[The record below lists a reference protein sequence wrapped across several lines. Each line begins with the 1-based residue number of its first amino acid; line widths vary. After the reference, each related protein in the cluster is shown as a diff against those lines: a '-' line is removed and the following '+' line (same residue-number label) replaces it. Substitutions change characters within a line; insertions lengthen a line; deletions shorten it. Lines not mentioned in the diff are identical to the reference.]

1 MIESMLEPHMKTT
14 ISASQMQ
21 VGVAFLISGGVYMV
35 ANPLI
40 GKVKIQKNYPTLFFC
55 VTKNGLYFLG
65 LRFDDISCDIIH
77 GW

>member
-14 ISASQMQ
+14 IRASQMQ

-40 GKVKIQKNYPTLFFC
+40 GKVKIQKNYPTLFFA
-55 VTKNGLYFLG
+55 
-65 LRFDDISCDIIH
+65 
-77 GW
+77 

>member
-40 GKVKIQKNYPTLFFC
+40 GKVKMLFFFC

-65 LRFDDISCDIIH
+65 LRFDDISRDIIH

>member
-40 GKVKIQKNYPTLFFC
+40 GKVKIQKNYPTLF
-55 VTKNGLYFLG
+55 
-65 LRFDDISCDIIH
+65 LRNKKWTLFFRFAI
-77 GW
+77 

>member
-1 MIESMLEPHMKTT
+1 MPLLDNLICYSGFGMIESMLEPHMKTT

-40 GKVKIQKNYPTLFFC
+40 GKVKIQKNYPTLYG
-55 VTKNGLYFLG
+55 TKN
-65 LRFDDISCDIIH
+65 
-77 GW
+77 

>member
-40 GKVKIQKNYPTLFFC
+40 GKVKIQKNYPTLFF
-55 VTKNGLYFLG
+55 
-65 LRFDDISCDIIH
+65 LRNKKWTLFFRFAI
-77 GW
+77 

>member
-40 GKVKIQKNYPTLFFC
+40 GKVKIQKNYPTLFF
-55 VTKNGLYFLG
+55 FA
-65 LRFDDISCDIIH
+65 
-77 GW
+77 

>member
-40 GKVKIQKNYPTLFFC
+40 GKVKIQKNYPTLC
-55 VTKNGLYFLG
+55 GTKKLFYFLG
-65 LRFDDISCDIIH
+65 LRFDDISRDIIH